1 MAIWVLSFPSFHHEI
16 MSKLRQNGLI
26 EDLTS
31 TQCIDSCLSTN
42 YYDDWTSFATW
53 AVRTHIPDFDGLK
66 HYMGVLHMGDRAVL
80 IVKAWNKLTWVFIH
94 RHLGVILR
102 YLFQGV
108 RDLSIYVGY
117 KHYFSCLFTW
127 CIVLKWSAQKTTER
141 NNSMYSRPL
150 APEARLGDWY
160 TYLR

>member
-1 MAIWVLSFPSFHHEI
+1 MNSPHGCFLPFLRDSYVYLYFPDIIKRFYGLAIWVLSFPSFHHEI

-31 TQCIDSCLSTN
+31 TQCRDSCLSTN
-42 YYDDWTSFATW
+42 YYDDWTSFAKW
-53 AVRTHIPDFDGLK
+53 EVRTHIPDFDGLK

-117 KHYFSCLFTW
+117 ETLFHVCLHG
-127 CIVLKWSAQKTTER
+127 V
-141 NNSMYSRPL
+141 
-150 APEARLGDWY
+150 
-160 TYLR
+160 

>member
-1 MAIWVLSFPSFHHEI
+1 MAIWVLSSPSFHHEI

-31 TQCIDSCLSTN
+31 TQCRDSCLSTN
-42 YYDDWTSFATW
+42 YYDGWTSFAKW

-108 RDLSIYVGY
+108 RDLSIYTCCVV
-117 KHYFSCLFTW
+117 LTW
-127 CIVLKWSAQKTTER
+127 SGQKTTEACDWVIGTHI
-141 NNSMYSRPL
+141 SDKWRPYAHL
-150 APEARLGDWY
+150 VW
-160 TYLR
+160 

>member
-117 KHYFSCLFTW
+117 ETLFHVCLQM
-127 CIVLKWSAQKTTER
+127 VYSLKMVSTKDHRGLWPLGGRGWLVHISPI
-141 NNSMYSRPL
+141 NSDL
-150 APEARLGDWY
+150 F
-160 TYLR
+160 

>member
-31 TQCIDSCLSTN
+31 TQCRDSWLSTN
-42 YYDDWTSFATW
+42 YYDDWTSFAKW

-80 IVKAWNKLTWVFIH
+80 IVKAWNKLTWVFIQTSGGH
-94 RHLGVILR
+94 FKRIHDEPSPNRPVPCRYYQPARCFYLGFWPTRPQNLLILN
-102 YLFQGV
+102 Q
-108 RDLSIYVGY
+108 
-117 KHYFSCLFTW
+117 
-127 CIVLKWSAQKTTER
+127 
-141 NNSMYSRPL
+141 
-150 APEARLGDWY
+150 
-160 TYLR
+160 